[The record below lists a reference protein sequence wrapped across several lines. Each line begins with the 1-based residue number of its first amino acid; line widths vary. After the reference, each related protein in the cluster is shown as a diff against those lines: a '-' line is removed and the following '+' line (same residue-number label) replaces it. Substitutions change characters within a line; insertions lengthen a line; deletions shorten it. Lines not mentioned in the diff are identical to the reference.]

1 MTMGNHSKH
10 FIVDDVAT
18 YIGSQNLYVCDLA
31 EWGVVIDD
39 AEATKKMM
47 EEVWCPMW
55 KWSYEEAPKDVDVH
69 QVMDGLGIDRNG
81 ADPSD
86 LDDETRAQMK
96 QAELANAGHG
106 KSDLYDDDE

>member
-1 MTMGNHSKH
+1 
-10 FIVDDVAT
+10 
-18 YIGSQNLYVCDLA
+18 
-31 EWGVVIDD
+31 
-39 AEATKKMM
+39 MM